1 MLDAKRLVACLAVL
15 GACDGTAGSGNGSDG
30 GPDGGPILP
39 GAAMLAPLYVTAAR
53 PTCTFAAPLAAPS
66 AGQDTIVIAT
76 ADGTIAALDPAT
88 GAEVWN
94 ASVPAPAASGLFAD
108 LVAPPAVVGNHMVI
122 AWQDVDSSWTRAQH
136 RVAVLDLDARALD
149 PTFPPLALAASL
161 PAADGGSG
169 AGTVDFVPAH
179 AFSRAAVVVAR
190 PPGRELGLAYV
201 SFGNVRDIQPWH
213 GWVFEVDLDAWKQS
227 GAGAAISSALVT
239 TADASCGAEGGDGA
253 RQMLCGGGI
262 WAQAGPQVVYD
273 DAAPGGFYLYVPTG
287 NGMLDPTRRQFANAI
302 LRTGPG
308 LAFDPQCDPLLCDGF
323 DPTLPSEPC
332 SASCGALFVPRLL
345 AGQSVPSGP
354 GGGCAGMTLFQC
366 WAAFDWDLG
375 ASAPARVPLPGGGAG
390 MLMPGKDGAVY
401 LADAAHLGT
410 LLDRAPITAGCGE
423 LAGTSCAADWAG
435 TIATHPAV
443 VDLGASADGTGS
455 AETVALVP
463 TYTFDSGSPAGLQ
476 AIEIGADASGAPR
489 LVPSWHVPSL
499 DAPES
504 RSAFRRIP
512 SGVTAVDVAGEPYAA
527 VVDVGATGQ
536 PGALYWVR
544 VRDGALI
551 QKIALSG
558 SGQRFAPPLASGG
571 RLYVPSCERTS
582 SSTPAFEEGP
592 SHLEAFTIVP
602 PG

>member
-1 MLDAKRLVACLAVL
+1 MFDSRRLLWCLVAL
-15 GACDGTAGSGNGSDG
+15 GACGDDAGRAGDAGSIVVP
-30 GPDGGPILP
+30 GP
-39 GAAMLAPLYVTAAR
+39 ATLAPLYVTPSR
-53 PTCTFAAPLAAPS
+53 PTCAFSAPLAAPS

-94 ASVPAPAASGLFAD
+94 ATLPAPAPATSGLFAD
-108 LVAPPAVVGNHMVI
+108 LVAPPAVTGSHLVV
-122 AWQDVDSSWTRAQH
+122 AWQDVDASWTRAQH
-136 RVAVLDLDARALD
+136 RVAVIDLDARALD
-149 PTFPPLALAASL
+149 PGFPPLALGASM
-161 PAADGGSG
+161 PAADGAG
-169 AGTVDFVPAH
+169 AGTVDFLPAH
-179 AFSRAAVVVAR
+179 AFSRSAVVVAR

-201 SFGNVRDIQPWH
+201 SFGNVRDLQPWH
-213 GWVFEVDLDAWKQS
+213 GWVFEIDLDAWKQAGS
-227 GAGAAISSALVT
+227 GAAISSALVT
-239 TADASCGAEGGDGA
+239 TAQAECGGENGDGA

-308 LAFDPQCDPLLCDGF
+308 LAFDPECDPLLCDGF

-345 AGQSVPSGP
+345 AGQSVPAGP
-354 GGGCAGMTLFQC
+354 GGGCSGMTLLQC
-366 WAAFDWDLG
+366 YSAFDWDLG
-375 ASAPARVPLPGGGAG
+375 ASAPARVPLPGGRAG

-410 LLDRAPITAGCGE
+410 LYDRAQITAGCGE

-443 VDLGASADGTGS
+443 VDLGSDVDGAGGGN
-455 AETVALVP
+455 VALVP
-463 TYTFDSGSPAGLQ
+463 TYAFDGGSPAGLQ
-476 AIEIGADASGAPR
+476 AIAIAADASGAPR
-489 LVPSWHVPSL
+489 LLPSWHVPSL

-504 RSAFRRIP
+504 RTAFRRIP

-527 VVDVGATGQ
+527 VVDVAAPGQTGT
-536 PGALYWVR
+536 LYWVR
-544 VRDGALI
+544 VRDGVLI
-551 QKIALSG
+551 QKLALAG
-558 SGQRFAPPLASGG
+558 AGQRFAPPLAAGG
-571 RLYVPSCERTS
+571 QLYVPSCERTS
-582 SSTPAFEEGP
+582 TTPVFEEGP
-592 SHLEAFTIVP
+592 SHVEAFTITP
-602 PG
+602 PR